1 MIFPNFM
8 RFNKLCTFNFQDM
21 PDTTSE
27 NLSLLDL
34 QVLLEMREEE
44 LQEYRQQ
51 AEQVSELRSLLEK
64 RLLAFDQMQ
73 EKLLEWQKK
82 TISATRR
89 EEATEREL
97 LQCLPFEQSY
107 HALQKTVQSREAEIA
122 WLQDESAE
130 TRKLFDVID
139 DLKNRLAL
147 CESELELIRL
157 NNQHLREALKNAKT

>member
-1 MIFPNFM
+1 MPN
-8 RFNKLCTFNFQDM
+8 
-21 PDTTSE
+21 TSSE
-27 NLSLLDL
+27 TLSLLDL

-51 AEQVSELRSLLEK
+51 ALQVSELRSLMDE
-64 RLLAFDQMQ
+64 RLLAFGQMQ

-122 WLQDESAE
+122 WLQDEFTE
-130 TRKLFDVID
+130 IRELHDVID
-139 DLKNRLAL
+139 DLKNRLAV
-147 CESELELIRL
+147 CESELELIRMD
-157 NNQHLREALKNAKT
+157 NQHLRETLKNATTNNP